1 VAPYRSN
8 GTLSPPWHSLKY
20 DRAAECLIKDRE
32 ALLAFYDFRLSAGNI
47 CADCFVTSR
56 DVVQY
61 SCAVVVD
68 VAIANHFRV
77 RVVDVACPLRSHKL
91 PSFG

>member
-1 VAPYRSN
+1 
-8 GTLSPPWHSLKY
+8 
-20 DRAAECLIKDRE
+20 LIKDRE
-32 ALLAFYDFRLSAGNI
+32 AMLAFYDFRLSAGNI

-68 VAIANHFRV
+68 VAIANKIGATHFRV

-91 PSFG
+91 PSLG